1 MIKQGFVLTSI
12 QILYLFNKMFL
23 RNILNIV
30 YSFYDMEIL
39 GNCFINKLLPTLII
53 FCTMF
58 ISKIHM
64 GSIITI
70 KIYLLKDIIISRTD
84 FDMIEQ

>member
-39 GNCFINKLLPTLII
+39 SNGFINKFLPHL
-53 FCTMF
+53 
-58 ISKIHM
+58 
-64 GSIITI
+64 
-70 KIYLLKDIIISRTD
+70 
-84 FDMIEQ
+84 